1 MAQKKLVSVRLD
13 EDDLAQIDD
22 WASKQR
28 YKKRSDAID
37 AAVRFAAWLI
47 RHGYMHKIIG
57 FWPKWDTVDTFQFD
71 YHREH

>member
-1 MAQKKLVSVRLD
+1 MAQKKLVSVRLN

-22 WASKQR
+22 WASKQPYR
-28 YKKRSDAID
+28 KRSDVID

-47 RHGYMHKIIG
+47 RQGYMHKLDR
-57 FWPKWDTVDTFQFD
+57 FWPKWDSVDNFQFD